1 MSKVLPLKIR
11 LINKYII
18 FAIFEILFFGKI
30 NAQKE
35 LKGKI
40 LNETDIEGV
49 YISNLTTNY
58 NTVTDFEGNFYM
70 EVSVNDTLQI
80 ASLNYKIKK
89 IPITNI
95 VLKSGY
101 ISIMLEEFVN
111 ELNTVYVM
119 PNLTGNIELD
129 SKRVKTEE
137 YFNYDK
143 VGVPGFSGKKEE
155 RIVPILVAAFPT
167 KVDIEAVYKHISGY
181 YKKLKL
187 RRKWDN
193 ENNSIASILFIYN
206 SQFLNNAYSI
216 PLDRSYDFILFCV
229 ESSNILQDFNNENS
243 NGVLIILQERA
254 EMYLSLLINKK
265 E

>member
-143 VGVPGFSGKKEE
+143 VGVPGFSGK
-155 RIVPILVAAFPT
+155 
-167 KVDIEAVYKHISGY
+167 
-181 YKKLKL
+181 
-187 RRKWDN
+187 RK
-193 ENNSIASILFIYN
+193 SVLFLY
-206 SQFLNNAYSI
+206 
-216 PLDRSYDFILFCV
+216 
-229 ESSNILQDFNNENS
+229 
-243 NGVLIILQERA
+243 
-254 EMYLSLLINKK
+254 
-265 E
+265 